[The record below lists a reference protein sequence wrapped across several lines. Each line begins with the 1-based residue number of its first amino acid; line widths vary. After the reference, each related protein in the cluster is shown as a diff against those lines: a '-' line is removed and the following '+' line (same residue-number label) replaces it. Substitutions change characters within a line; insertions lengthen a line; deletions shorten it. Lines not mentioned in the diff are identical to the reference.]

1 MPLTP
6 LTLRFFAALYRGFT
20 VRGFD
25 PTPLTPPYSQ
35 AAYTNQYYITTKLL
49 YSSSVVLHRM
59 PSDATISVSTEVR
72 DELRS
77 YKQGGITTY
86 DEILRAMLDEVDP
99 EELIGNE

>member
-1 MPLTP
+1 
-6 LTLRFFAALYRGFT
+6 
-20 VRGFD
+20 
-25 PTPLTPPYSQ
+25 
-35 AAYTNQYYITTKLL
+35 
-49 YSSSVVLHRM
+49 M